1 MKKNEVGQEGDMEKN
16 QKVMR
21 TVMEK
26 IQGKQEEAG

>member
-16 QKVMR
+16 QKVTR